1 MTTET
6 LNRMTLKFAAY
17 MVGVD
22 RVLIDLVGCPSDCL
36 PDCDYYMMFDNGFTH
51 RQAAL
56 HAIEYA
62 ETC

>member
-1 MTTET
+1 
-6 LNRMTLKFAAY
+6 MTLKFAAY